1 MLLVLCELLICC
13 FSIVI
18 LNIEWRDN
26 MATEK
31 ITITDQLRNNIIEL
45 LKELRSRL
53 IIQATLAFVR
63 VNYP

>member
-1 MLLVLCELLICC
+1 MKSDWKLRDLCVVGFMLIFNFFFFYCNIKYYSDICI
-13 FSIVI
+13 SS
-18 LNIEWRDN
+18 LT
-26 MATEK
+26 M
-31 ITITDQLRNNIIEL
+31 L